1 MSHLWKSD
9 GYKGTIAFGYTPDDI
24 ILKYLTDMRDLIN
37 KAIINAYSIAKSNNN
52 ELPSPITLRKSLKK
66 YYDNNI
72 DYAKHHINPACRTA
86 VAILRSY
93 KKNNDGKLKVIK
105 AKRLAMRIDSELTK
119 IENNKLRITIR
130 PNEYEYIPIITKNK
144 KYNEYSKY
152 KISEVLLTDN
162 KVCITFRVG
171 SLNKPLIYNNII
183 GFDLNF
189 KSVDYTII
197 KNNEIVETNTIDTS
211 DIAKTQ
217 RDYAR
222 KRTKIQKHIKNTGKR
237 NRKLKEAK
245 HRQRN
250 IIRDKLQ
257 KLTTEIV
264 KINDEKTFVFE
275 DLTNIKKEGMKN
287 KNNKKKNNKNNTINN
302 KSNNNKNN
310 PNKSKRFRTDINRW
324 PYRLFQRFIDY
335 KSDNKTLYIDPEG
348 TSSECPVCGD
358 KLKHPIWKI
367 SKCINCGLTYD
378 RNRLSSLSISIR
390 GLNLCGTP
398 FTVSGSSS
406 WHFMKNY
413 YMYHPD
419 HIIIENV
426 NDCKKEMHN
435 NA

>member
-9 GYKGTIAFGYTPDDI
+9 GDKRTIAFYYKSNDN

-93 KKNNDGKLKVIK
+93 KKNNDGKLKIIK
-105 AKRLAMRIDSELTK
+105 AKRLAMRIDSELIK
-119 IENNKLRITIR
+119 MDNNKLRITIR

-217 RDYAR
+217 RDYCY
-222 KRTKIQKHIKNTGKR
+222 
-237 NRKLKEAK
+237 
-245 HRQRN
+245 
-250 IIRDKLQ
+250 
-257 KLTTEIV
+257 
-264 KINDEKTFVFE
+264 
-275 DLTNIKKEGMKN
+275 
-287 KNNKKKNNKNNTINN
+287 
-302 KSNNNKNN
+302 
-310 PNKSKRFRTDINRW
+310 P
-324 PYRLFQRFIDY
+324 
-335 KSDNKTLYIDPEG
+335 
-348 TSSECPVCGD
+348 
-358 KLKHPIWKI
+358 
-367 SKCINCGLTYD
+367 
-378 RNRLSSLSISIR
+378 
-390 GLNLCGTP
+390 
-398 FTVSGSSS
+398 
-406 WHFMKNY
+406 
-413 YMYHPD
+413 
-419 HIIIENV
+419 
-426 NDCKKEMHN
+426 
-435 NA
+435 